1 MKKFIG
7 IARKVD
13 NLGRVVIPKS
23 YREEL
28 KLKEGDK
35 VRTLKKGKGY
45 LGNYRASMQ
54 KFGERYSEKR
64 NSVLL
69 IFFYLL

>member
-1 MKKFIG
+1 MKKFLG
-7 IARKVD
+7 ITRKVD

-35 VRTLKKGKGY
+35 VRIIMVDK
-45 LGNYRASMQ
+45 Q
-54 KFGERYSEKR
+54 IIIEKY
-64 NSVLL
+64 
-69 IFFYLL
+69 I